1 MTDKQLKKLKR
12 PALLEILVAQ
22 NKENDALREEIASL
36 KQQLEERNM
45 QIERAGSIAEAAL
58 SINEVFA
65 KAQEAAELY
74 LENVKRMADAGVP
87 VDLTEPAPGEKR
99 LEEGT
104 EENSESNNEDSS
116 EDSTEDSTEGNPEN
130 DSADA

>member
-36 KQQLEERNM
+36 KQQLEDRNL

-87 VDLTEPAPGEKR
+87 VDLTEPAPG
-99 LEEGT
+99 GT
-104 EENSESNNEDSS
+104 API
-116 EDSTEDSTEGNPEN
+116 TETNPET
-130 DSADA
+130 DAQSETETQPGEES

>member
-36 KQQLEERNM
+36 KQQLEDRNL

-87 VDLTEPAPGEKR
+87 VDLTEPAPGETASK
-99 LEEGT
+99 T
-104 EENSESNNEDSS
+104 E
-116 EDSTEDSTEGNPEN
+116 TNPEDETN
-130 DSADA
+130 PETDAQSETETQPGEET

>member
-36 KQQLEERNM
+36 KQQLEDRNM

-74 LENVKRMADAGVP
+74 LENVKRMADAGVT
-87 VDLTEPAPGEKR
+87 VDLTEPAPGETAPK
-99 LEEGT
+99 T
-104 EENSESNNEDSS
+104 E
-116 EDSTEDSTEGNPEN
+116 TNPEDETN
-130 DSADA
+130 PETDTQSETETQPGEET